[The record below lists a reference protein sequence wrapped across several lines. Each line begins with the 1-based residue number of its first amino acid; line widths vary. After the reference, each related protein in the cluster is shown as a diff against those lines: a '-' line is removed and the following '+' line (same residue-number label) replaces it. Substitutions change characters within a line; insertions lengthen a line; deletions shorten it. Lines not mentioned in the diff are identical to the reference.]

1 MSCAPE
7 QQKEGGWGLM
17 GWLAGHAAPG
27 TPTKT
32 KGKVEPLTTKVA
44 IAATNSK
51 LGGLFSS
58 LLNPSANAP
67 PERGEEEATLVTPA
81 QLLGLRTTCR
91 VLFRVLV
98 LARFARYRNYP
109 TPISSLVLDELLG

>member
-1 MSCAPE
+1 MSSTADVQP
-7 QQKEGGWGLM
+7 KEGKWGLM

-27 TPTKT
+27 TPTKS

-44 IAATNSK
+44 IAANSK

-58 LLNPSANAP
+58 LLNPPTQP
-67 PERGEEEATLVTPA
+67 PEREEVGEIVTPA

-91 VLFRVLV
+91 VIFRVLI
-98 LARFARYRNYP
+98 LARYARYRNYP
-109 TPISSLVLDELLG
+109 TTISSLVLDDLLG